1 MSNPPPAKRARA
13 SAATDDA
20 HHSANPDFL
29 AEALQH
35 LPPQHLKGLIT
46 QTFLRHPDALIPSL
60 AERSKAPAR
69 NFDHLSKSCW
79 KELNITHKRLS
90 LSQQYQISG
99 EVSEVLES
107 ACGTILKGVTESP
120 RYESKLSGLET
131 LRKIS
136 KSILL
141 CDLGQIRHEIMGG
154 GSQTIDVISNAMVS
168 ILNTLNDGER
178 EKFGQEEELIKGI
191 KWVNNEMERYSI
203 EEYAKVVAI
212 LDGML
217 GI

>member
-60 AERSKAPAR
+60 AGMSSTNDDSK
-69 NFDHLSKSCW
+69 KSGP
-79 KELNITHKRLS
+79 KRPLGIS
-90 LSQQYQISG
+90 IISISG